1 MAVVRM
7 TLQAWPEES
16 ADEQEA
22 SPVKRIVALGLVA
35 VVLGGLA
42 WMGGRLTAQSGAPAG
57 ADGRSRVALLNLSH
71 VLKNYQK
78 AVVLNNELKDLA
90 NPFQQRAKSKATQ
103 YESIVKEA
111 QTKPDQREFYEKQ
124 LRQLKREMEDLSNE
138 TQQAMAKRQDDALV
152 LIYKEIQ
159 DACQRVAMSQGFDMV
174 FSYNDAT
181 TSQEYWSPMNIMRKL
196 QQGGCTPLYFTR
208 GMDISADVVG
218 ALNQAF
224 GRTAPAPGAA
234 APAVTPVGAGASGTG
249 AATIPATTP
258 RP

>member
-1 MAVVRM
+1 M

-124 LRQLKREMEDLSNE
+124 LRQLKREMEDLSNRPS
-138 TQQAMAKRQDDALV
+138 KRWPSV
-152 LIYKEIQ
+152 
-159 DACQRVAMSQGFDMV
+159 RTM
-174 FSYNDAT
+174 
-181 TSQEYWSPMNIMRKL
+181 
-196 QQGGCTPLYFTR
+196 PLF
-208 GMDISADVVG
+208 
-218 ALNQAF
+218 
-224 GRTAPAPGAA
+224 
-234 APAVTPVGAGASGTG
+234 
-249 AATIPATTP
+249 
-258 RP
+258 